1 MMRRY
6 SICLCLIAM
15 AMANAACAQA
25 LRDPTLAPPDASP
38 VSTATGGKSG
48 NAEAPA
54 MSVLVRD
61 GRPYLVLGTRLY
73 AQGQMLGQARIEKIG
88 ETEVLLREG
97 GALRKVALF
106 HDIERHEAAPET
118 AKPACTPV
126 NDASAKPAKKL
137 KTAKLAAKTTPPAA
151 PCAAV
156 QP

>member
-1 MMRRY
+1 MSRRHALG
-6 SICLCLIAM
+6 LCLI

-25 LRDPTLAPPDASP
+25 LRDPTQAPADASP
-38 VSTATGGKSG
+38 ISATAGGKSA
-48 NAEAPA
+48 NAESAA

-97 GALRKVALF
+97 GALRKLALF
-106 HDIERHEAAPET
+106 HGIERHVALPAQDQ
-118 AKPACTPV
+118 PACTPAS
-126 NDASAKPAKKL
+126 DATVKPAKKM
-137 KTAKLAAKTTPPAA
+137 KTTKPAAKTKPPAA

>member
-6 SICLCLIAM
+6 SICLCLI

-25 LRDPTLAPPDASP
+25 LRDPTLAPSDASP
-38 VSTATGGKSG
+38 VSAEAGGKSG
-48 NAEAPA
+48 RAESTA

-88 ETEVLLREG
+88 ETEVLLREAG
-97 GALRKVALF
+97 VLRKLALF
-106 HDIERHEAAPET
+106 HGIERREAALDP
-118 AKPACTPV
+118 AKPACAADT
-126 NDASAKPAKKL
+126 DASAKPAKKL
-137 KTAKLAAKTTPPAA
+137 KTAKSAAKTKPPAA